1 MSKAGLEARKA
12 AVRAMTL
19 VTEEG
24 RLLSEA
30 LPKVS
35 DALEPG
41 ERARVG
47 RLATGAL
54 RWASRADRLLG
65 PHLRM
70 KPEDPVLNALRLAI
84 FEIYQDGAPEHA
96 AVDAAVAMTKKSKQG
111 LVNGVLRNLLR
122 RQPDWNAAPLPGVPK
137 WLRKRLVAA
146 WGKDA
151 LAGMEA
157 VFAAEPPLDLTLRN
171 TDETAHWA
179 DVLKAEVRAD
189 GGLRLKDPGQVSAM
203 PGFAEGAWWVQD
215 AGATVAARVLD
226 ARPDMRVLDLC
237 AAPGGKAMQLA
248 ATGAEVTALDVSKE
262 RMARVEENLARTG
275 LTAKCVVADALKWE
289 PDAAFD
295 AILLDAPCSASG
307 TLRRH
312 PDLAFARDG
321 SGVGE
326 LVALQ
331 AKLLDRAL
339 NWLKPGGRLVFCT
352 CSLFP
357 EEGEEQALAALAR
370 HESLEIVKPT
380 GDWIEPKWRT
390 DTNTLRLRP
399 DHWAGTG
406 GIDGFFIACFEKR
419 S

>member
-19 VTEEG
+19 VTDEG

-35 DALEPG
+35 DGLEPG

-96 AVDAAVAMTKKSKQG
+96 AVDAAVAMTTKSKQG

-151 LAGMEA
+151 LGG
-157 VFAAEPPLDLTLRN
+157 
-171 TDETAHWA
+171 
-179 DVLKAEVRAD
+179 D
-189 GGLRLKDPGQVSAM
+189 GGG
-203 PGFAEGAWWVQD
+203 
-215 AGATVAARVLD
+215 
-226 ARPDMRVLDLC
+226 LC
-237 AAPGGKAMQLA
+237 HRAAP
-248 ATGAEVTALDVSKE
+248 
-262 RMARVEENLARTG
+262 
-275 LTAKCVVADALKWE
+275 
-289 PDAAFD
+289 
-295 AILLDAPCSASG
+295 
-307 TLRRH
+307 
-312 PDLAFARDG
+312 
-321 SGVGE
+321 
-326 LVALQ
+326 
-331 AKLLDRAL
+331 
-339 NWLKPGGRLVFCT
+339 
-352 CSLFP
+352 
-357 EEGEEQALAALAR
+357 
-370 HESLEIVKPT
+370 
-380 GDWIEPKWRT
+380 
-390 DTNTLRLRP
+390 
-399 DHWAGTG
+399 
-406 GIDGFFIACFEKR
+406 
-419 S
+419 